1 MSDNEAEMSQT
12 DSTWEAG
19 SAFSSNGSEPR
30 EGAVATDAR
39 PDADV
44 DDRLKFLT
52 DLTAVMQTTAATE
65 KARNAELTESRRKT
79 HIDSIRAR
87 EAMEAEELRELA
99 KEDVKGIDAW
109 SEGEIR
115 RIKLERE
122 RRIASRREQL
132 QIRLEEHRS
141 VIGREVDA
149 VEGAVSSYR
158 AEMDDFFTRLG
169 GQTDPVEFARQAG
182 SQPAFPDLT
191 KVGTPQPVAA
201 APDYGYVVSAPAA
214 EAVAEA
220 PQASVAEAEAYAT
233 PEPYAAPESYAQP
246 EPVAQAE
253 PVIEEAPVA
262 EEAAVAEQPVEAR
275 AEPVAQ
281 AAQAY
286 EQPAEQS
293 YEQPAEPAYEQSYEQ
308 PAEQSYEQPAE
319 QAYEQPAE
327 QSYEQP
333 AEQAYEQPAEQS
345 YEQPAEQSY
354 EQQPE
359 AIAAEADAPMVGVM
373 DPDAGSRPV
382 ETPWDSGV
390 VAEQPAET
398 PEAAPETVPVAQAES
413 ASEPGEG
420 ETEGV
425 APEAQVVMPRS
436 SGAGSWL
443 RWPSSSVDRSDPN
456 R

>member
-1 MSDNEAEMSQT
+1 MSDSESEMSQA
-12 DSTWEAG
+12 DSSWEAA

-30 EGAVATDAR
+30 EGAVATDTR

-109 SEGEIR
+109 SEGEIK

-149 VEGAVSSYR
+149 VEGAVASYR

-191 KVGTPQPVAA
+191 KAGAPQPVVA
-201 APDYGYVVSAPAA
+201 APDYGYVASAPAA

-220 PQASVAEAEAYAT
+220 PQASVAEAEPYVA
-233 PEPYAAPESYAQP
+233 PEPYVGPAEEYAQP
-246 EPVAQAE
+246 AADAEPDAYQQPEAEAVAEAEPVAEAQPVVDEVPVEQPVEAQAE
-253 PVIEEAPVA
+253 PV
-262 EEAAVAEQPVEAR
+262 AAVE
-275 AEPVAQ
+275 
-281 AAQAY
+281 QAY
-286 EQPAEQS
+286 EAQPEEAYEAQAEQAHEPQPES
-293 YEQPAEPAYEQSYEQ
+293 SFEQPAEPSYE
-308 PAEQSYEQPAE
+308 P
-319 QAYEQPAE
+319 
-327 QSYEQP
+327 
-333 AEQAYEQPAEQS
+333 
-345 YEQPAEQSY
+345 
-354 EQQPE
+354 QPE
-359 AIAAEADAPMVGVM
+359 PAATQDDNAMIGVM
-373 DPDAGSRPV
+373 DPDAGARPAA
-382 ETPWDSGV
+382 TPWDSGV
-390 VAEQPAET
+390 APEQHLVAAQAVPVGQA
-398 PEAAPETVPVAQAES
+398 EAAAQTAEAEAEPVA
-413 ASEPGEG
+413 G
-420 ETEGV
+420 
-425 APEAQVVMPRS
+425 EAQVVMPRS

-456 R
+456 NR

>member
-12 DSTWEAG
+12 DSSWEAG

-44 DDRLKFLT
+44 DDRVKFLT
-52 DLTAVMQTTAATE
+52 DLTAVMQTTAASE

-109 SEGEIR
+109 SEGEIK

-149 VEGAVSSYR
+149 VEGAVGAYR

-191 KVGTPQPVAA
+191 KVGTAQAVAA
-201 APDYGYVVSAPAA
+201 APDYGYVASAPAA

-220 PQASVAEAEAYAT
+220 PQASVAEAYAP
-233 PEPYAAPESYAQP
+233 PEPYAAPEPVAEA
-246 EPVAQAE
+246 EPVVEEAPIAEEPAVAEQQVEAQAE
-253 PVIEEAPVA
+253 PVEAVV
-262 EEAAVAEQPVEAR
+262 EVEQ
-275 AEPVAQ
+275 VAQ
-281 AAQAY
+281 VEQVYDAQT

-293 YEQPAEPAYEQSYEQ
+293 YEQPAEPS
-308 PAEQSYEQPAE
+308 
-319 QAYEQPAE
+319 
-327 QSYEQP
+327 
-333 AEQAYEQPAEQS
+333 YEQPAEQS

-359 AIAAEADAPMVGVM
+359 PVAAEAEAPMVGVM
-373 DPDAGSRPV
+373 DPDAGSRSA
-382 ETPWDSGV
+382 ETPWDTGV
-390 VAEQPAET
+390 APEQQAEST
-398 PEAAPETVPVAQAES
+398 EAAPEAVPVAQAES
-413 ASEPGEG
+413 AAETGEA
-420 ETEGV
+420 EAEAV
-425 APEAQVVMPRS
+425 AAEAQVVMPRS

-456 R
+456 NR